1 MSPSENGQ
9 IQDEHLAEKARML
22 ERILDDSDQLVQM
35 SYLEDM
41 TMIYVNGAAKAYRG
55 GDEDCTGKHCYE
67 YMMGLEEQ
75 CPFCPL
81 RTQSDQACGHT
92 EIDNGK
98 QVFSVKTML
107 SEWRGKPAFIE
118 YASDITL
125 NRRAE
130 QAFETQMRTLLRSIP
145 EAQGIMHLDLTE
157 DTCITVDGAATNNLK
172 SVETNVAVD
181 VTVKQTFAYIPNEAK
196 RLEMFTIFNR
206 NALMKAYASG
216 TVEISRDVESY
227 FDDGSVRWARVTAR
241 IMQNP
246 GNDHLECLL
255 YGMDISEEVERRKA
269 LESRAHK
276 HLALFN
282 ALARDYL
289 NVFLISPDN
298 DKVHILKLDGYV
310 TSGFSADET
319 KAHCYS
325 TACERYINERVH
337 PQDKDAMRK
346 AMDIEVVARE
356 LAQSPEYVGSYRVM
370 DNGEPH
376 FYQFKYVLAEH
387 DEGILAGFQ
396 NIDATI
402 AVEREQ
408 QELLK
413 TALDA
418 AEEANRAKSS
428 FLSSMSHDI
437 RTPLNAILGFND
449 LAKKHLDD
457 PGAVGRYLDKMS
469 ISGSH
474 LLDLVNDVLD
484 MSHIESGQMYL
495 AEDCIDLPAVFEDL
509 HTMVAGSAQEA
520 GIELVFDTASIQHAR
535 VIGDELKL
543 KKILMNILGNAVK
556 FTGKGG
562 TVVFSAE
569 ERSLRTSEYAHF
581 LLRICDNGCGM
592 SREFQ
597 QHAFEAFARE
607 NDSADGSTSGTGL
620 GLSIVK
626 SLVNAMGGSI
636 NLKSTQGVGT
646 EFTISLHLK
655 VAEGNA
661 APEPIATSEKRGD
674 ETLTGKH
681 ILLVEDNEFNREIAC
696 EILSEAG
703 FTVSTAEDGQV
714 ALEKVTNSDSN
725 LFDLILMD
733 IQMPRMNGYEAT
745 RAIRELPDPARASLP
760 IIALTANAFSSD
772 RDEALAAGM
781 DGHISKPID
790 VNTLLAKI
798 RELLN

>member
-1 MSPSENGQ
+1 
-9 IQDEHLAEKARML
+9 
-22 ERILDDSDQLVQM
+22 
-35 SYLEDM
+35 
-41 TMIYVNGAAKAYRG
+41 
-55 GDEDCTGKHCYE
+55 
-67 YMMGLEEQ
+67 
-75 CPFCPL
+75 
-81 RTQSDQACGHT
+81 
-92 EIDNGK
+92 
-98 QVFSVKTML
+98 
-107 SEWRGKPAFIE
+107 
-118 YASDITL
+118 
-125 NRRAE
+125 
-130 QAFETQMRTLLRSIP
+130 
-145 EAQGIMHLDLTE
+145 
-157 DTCITVDGAATNNLK
+157 
-172 SVETNVAVD
+172 
-181 VTVKQTFAYIPNEAK
+181 
-196 RLEMFTIFNR
+196 
-206 NALMKAYASG
+206 
-216 TVEISRDVESY
+216 
-227 FDDGSVRWARVTAR
+227 
-241 IMQNP
+241 
-246 GNDHLECLL
+246 
-255 YGMDISEEVERRKA
+255 
-269 LESRAHK
+269 
-276 HLALFN
+276 
-282 ALARDYL
+282 
-289 NVFLISPDN
+289 
-298 DKVHILKLDGYV
+298 
-310 TSGFSADET
+310 
-319 KAHCYS
+319 
-325 TACERYINERVH
+325 
-337 PQDKDAMRK
+337 
-346 AMDIEVVARE
+346 
-356 LAQSPEYVGSYRVM
+356 
-370 DNGEPH
+370 
-376 FYQFKYVLAEH
+376 
-387 DEGILAGFQ
+387 
-396 NIDATI
+396 
-402 AVEREQ
+402 
-408 QELLK
+408 
-413 TALDA
+413 
-418 AEEANRAKSS
+418 
-428 FLSSMSHDI
+428 MSHDI

-457 PGAVGRYLDKMS
+457 PGAVKRYLDKIS

-484 MSHIESGQMYL
+484 MSHIESGQVYL
-495 AEDCIDLPAVFEDL
+495 AEDRIDLPAVFEDL

-520 GIELVFDTASIQHAR
+520 EIELVFDTASIQHAR

-592 SREFQ
+592 SKEFQ

-607 NDSADGSTSGTGL
+607 HDSADGSISGTGL

-661 APEPIATSEKRGD
+661 APEPIAASEKRGD

>member
-1 MSPSENGQ
+1 MSPSESTQ
-9 IQDEHLAEKARML
+9 TQDEHLAEKARML

-35 SYLEDM
+35 SYLDDM
-41 TMIYVNGAAKAYRG
+41 TMIYVNGAAQAFRG
-55 GDEDCTGKHCYE
+55 GDEECTGQHCYE
-67 YMMGLEEQ
+67 YMMGLDEQ

-81 RTQSDQACGHT
+81 RTQNEQACGHT
-92 EIDNGK
+92 EVDNGK

-145 EAQGIMHLDLTE
+145 EAQGIMHFDLTE
-157 DTCITVDGAATNNLK
+157 NTCITVDGAATNNLK

-181 VTVKQTFAYIPNEAK
+181 VTVKQTFAYIPDEAK
-196 RLEMFTIFNR
+196 RLEMFNIFNR
-206 NALMKAYASG
+206 KALIEAYDSG
-216 TVEISRDVESY
+216 TVEISREVESY

-241 IMQNP
+241 IMRNP

-255 YGMDISEEVERRKA
+255 YGMDISEEVEQRKA

-289 NVFLISPDN
+289 NVFLISPDL
-298 DKVHILKLDGYV
+298 DEAHTLKLDGYV
-310 TSGFSADET
+310 TSGFNADES

-325 TACERYINERVH
+325 RACARYINERVH
-337 PQDKDAMRK
+337 PQDKDALRK
-346 AMDIEVVARE
+346 AMEIEAVIAE
-356 LAQSPEYVGSYRVM
+356 LTHSPEYVGSYRVL
-370 DNGEPH
+370 DQGEIH
-376 FYQFKYVLAEH
+376 FYQFKYVLADN

-402 AVEREQ
+402 AAEREQ

-457 PGAVGRYLDKMS
+457 PEAVRRYLDKMS

-484 MSHIESGQMYL
+484 MSHIESGQVYL
-495 AEDCIDLPAVFEDL
+495 AEDRVDLSTMFADL
-509 HTMVAGSAQEA
+509 HTMVAGSAKEA
-520 GIELVFDTASIQHAR
+520 GIELVFDTASIQHPC
-535 VIGDELKL
+535 VTGDELKL

-556 FTGKGG
+556 FTGAGG

-569 ERSLRTSEYAHF
+569 ERSLHSSEFAHF

-592 SREFQ
+592 SEEFQ

-607 NDSADGSTSGTGL
+607 HDSADGSASGTGL

-655 VAEGNA
+655 VADGRATREPSA
-661 APEPIATSEKRGD
+661 ASGKLSNDALIGKR
-674 ETLTGKH
+674 

-696 EILSEAG
+696 EILTEAG
-703 FTVSTAEDGQV
+703 FAVSTAEDGQV
-714 ALEKVTNSDSN
+714 ALEAVANSASN
-725 LFDLILMD
+725 PIDLILMD

-745 RAIRELPDPARASLP
+745 QAIRELPDPARASLP

-790 VNTLLAKI
+790 VNTLIAKI